1 MNRGFSL
8 VEVLIAI
15 LVFAAVAVTFTGMV
29 TQGRRTTEFN
39 SRYVEAAFLCRK
51 VLETMCRE
59 ALWKFDSMES
69 DGEALPLVS
78 IDGQERSRF
87 FDRLDL
93 SSEGVSKLHPHLKEH
108 LEHFRVR
115 AVVEP
120 YEDYEDV
127 KKVLV
132 TVHYRLSSG
141 DENWHKVDLA
151 TLVVRRTAI

>member
-1 MNRGFSL
+1 MTRGFSL

-15 LVFAAVAVTFTGMV
+15 LVFACVAVAFTGMV

-51 VLETMCRE
+51 VLETVCRE
-59 ALWKFDSMES
+59 ALWKFDSIES
-69 DGEALPLVS
+69 DGEPLPLVPNE
-78 IDGQERSRF
+78 GQERSRF
-87 FDRLDL
+87 FERLDL
-93 SSEGVSKLHPHLKEH
+93 SSEGITKLHPHLKEH
-108 LEHFRVR
+108 LEHFMVQ

-127 KKVLV
+127 KKVSV
-132 TVHYRLSSG
+132 SVHYRLSGADDS
-141 DENWHKVDLA
+141 WHKVDLS

>member
-1 MNRGFSL
+1 MTHGFSL

-15 LVFAAVAVTFTGMV
+15 LIIACVAVAFTGMV

-59 ALWKFDSMES
+59 ALWKFDTLES
-69 DGEALPLVS
+69 DGEPLPLVS
-78 IDGQERSRF
+78 NDATERSRF
-87 FDRLDL
+87 FERLDL
-93 SSEGVSKLHPHLKEH
+93 SSAGVTKLHPHLEEH
-108 LEHFRVR
+108 LEHFLVQ
-115 AVVEP
+115 ATVEP

-127 KKVLV
+127 KKVSV
-132 TVHYRLSSG
+132 SVHYRLSGADDS
-141 DENWHKVDLA
+141 WHKVDLS